1 MPEVDPQSLRPPY
14 MPWDQRLCVVPAGD
28 LYKAVRSGKAEIVT
42 DRIGG
47 FTPTGIELESGRHLP
62 ADIVVTATGLELVA
76 MGNVDITVDGTKVE
90 PNSLYVYKGQ
100 MFSGVPNLAW
110 CVGYTNASWTLR
122 ADLTWKY
129 VADYLNHLDL
139 HGYAYGTPDPNADFG
154 QDTRLLDL
162 ASGYI
167 ARADELLPKSGARTP
182 WKVRQNWFLDSW
194 DAKRTD
200 LDEDMIWTRT
210 ADLPVNQTAQS

>member
-1 MPEVDPQSLRPPY
+1 MTKTTRLLATTSLA
-14 MPWDQRLCVVPAGD
+14 C
-28 LYKAVRSGKAEIVT
+28 
-42 DRIGG
+42 
-47 FTPTGIELESGRHLP
+47 TGLLAALP
-62 ADIVVTATGLELVA
+62 APAFAQEAGAANDGTDIVVTATGLELVA

-210 ADLPVNQTAQS
+210 TYLQP